1 MLLYDAVQCHLLLS
15 LSDLIFPLFDYT
27 IILLT
32 QIFHKIT
39 YYLDLNT
46 EAISHLLL
54 GPYFLRS

>member
-1 MLLYDAVQCHLLLS
+1 MLLYDAIQRHLLLS

-39 YYLDLNT
+39 YDLDLNT

-54 GPYFLRS
+54 VPYSLRS